1 MNIVDLIK
9 EQHVNDQPTPTE
21 KSQIVIYWVHPSPN
35 LVARFNSL
43 KKGERAYDKLKKEWS
58 TWRTAMLE
66 GAKKFPPQ
74 LVDIDGDMFITTID
88 LSQIAAINFIDHAK
102 RAKFIPQ

>member
-43 KKGERAYDKLKKEWS
+43 KKGEKEYDKLKKAWS
-58 TWRTAMLE
+58 KWAVNVQDDHMMH
-66 GAKKFPPQ
+66 
-74 LVDIDGDMFITTID
+74 DIDGDMFITTID